1 MASLII
7 RHSPAGEGENT
18 MLKNNLYN
26 LMLQLTQE
34 NKSLW
39 RIKNHYLS
47 EAEGDAECTEFWK
60 KLEADKEAH
69 VAEILAL
76 VKKDLNK

>member
-1 MASLII
+1 
-7 RHSPAGEGENT
+7 

-39 RIKNHYLS
+39 RIKNHYMG
-47 EAEGDAECTEFWK
+47 EAEGDAECVEFWRK
-60 KLEADKEAH
+60 MMVDKEQH
-69 VAEILAL
+69 VADLLAL
-76 VKKDLNK
+76 VKKNIDK